1 MRKLSGKRILISLL
15 GNLILGLGV
24 ATLRVSRMGNDP
36 FGAAF
41 MAYSEG
47 LGIPLGHLQLAG
59 NLCLLVVQL
68 IFGRKY
74 LGIGSVV
81 NLALLGYIVQYALV
95 LYGVILGA
103 DFVPS
108 LPLQL
113 LFMVAALLLITF
125 GLSMYQSADAGVAP
139 FDYLSMGMT
148 QWLKTPYVVNR
159 IATDMF
165 CVVAILV
172 GSAVGIV
179 DLGNG
184 YLGVATVICSLC
196 LGPLINLF
204 NRICKKWV
212 SEPEA
217 NSAV

>member
-1 MRKLSGKRILISLL
+1 MAKFSGKRIVMSLL

-24 ATLRVSRMGNDP
+24 ATLRISRMGNDP

-47 LGIPLGHLQLAG
+47 LGIPLGNLQLAG
-59 NLCLLVVQL
+59 NLCLLAVQL
-68 IFGRKY
+68 IFGRKH
-74 LGIGSVV
+74 LGVGSVI
-81 NLALLGYIVQYALV
+81 NLVFLGYIVQYTLV
-95 LYGVILGA
+95 LYGLLLGPA
-103 DFVPS
+103 YAP
-108 LPLQL
+108 PLHMQL

-125 GLSMYQSADAGVAP
+125 GLAVYQSADAGVAP
-139 FDYLSMGMT
+139 FDYLSIGMT

-159 IATDMF
+159 IATDVF
-165 CVVAILV
+165 CVVVILI

-184 YLGVATVICSLC
+184 YLGVATVVCSLC

-204 NRICKKWV
+204 SRFCRKWM
-212 SEPEA
+212 
-217 NSAV
+217 AVPQEGSVA